1 MSKGMSKVELIS
13 LILSQKARLPLN
25 QPCKNGILRGH
36 VAYAGILSEGPHTC
50 LMFVLPVEVI

>member
-1 MSKGMSKVELIS
+1 MSKGISKVELIS

-36 VAYAGILSEGPHTC
+36 VAYAGISEGPHTC

>member
-13 LILSQKARLPLN
+13 LILSQKASLPLN

-36 VAYAGILSEGPHTC
+36 VAYASILSEGPHTS
-50 LMFVLPVEVI
+50 LVFVLPFVVV